1 VGYHLGQILEKRGK
15 NAEAIHMYALS
26 AVASR
31 LVPEANESL
40 NRLAGKQKS
49 VDLMKSAESEMRDIR
64 TIRFAS
70 AVKSAKDSTEA
81 QFYVSLVPGPARN
94 AQVADVKFIRGD
106 EKLKVLGAGLKT
118 ADFSFAFP
126 DDTTTK
132 VIRRGTLF
140 CTPGT
145 GACSFIMLTPE
156 SIASV
161 E

>member
-1 VGYHLGQILEKRGK
+1 MGRTRRAQPSCL
-15 NAEAIHMYALS
+15 
-26 AVASR
+26 
-31 LVPEANESL
+31 
-40 NRLAGKQKS
+40 LAQPGVRIAQGP
-49 VDLMKSAESEMRDIR
+49 RDQFGCQRIQP
-64 TIRFAS
+64 
-70 AVKSAKDSTEA
+70 VKSAKDSTEA

-145 GACSFIMLTPE
+145 GVCSFIMLTPE